1 MHLILLLTKNACAV
15 KLFFHHNKE
24 LHMKETSWKQKAEGM
39 TDSAG
44 TKQGAERT
52 ISGRVFTYLC
62 IAGLGVAT
70 VAGWLMFVQGFF
82 PLRAAPGTV
91 PRSTAPAPRAY
102 FDRLV
107 FVVFDAL
114 RADFVTDPASSV
126 CTVPH
131 SATC

>member
-1 MHLILLLTKNACAV
+1 
-15 KLFFHHNKE
+15 
-24 LHMKETSWKQKAEGM
+24 M
-39 TDSAG
+39 TDSAE
-44 TKQGAERT
+44 TKAAGERT

-82 PLRAAPGTV
+82 PLRAAPSTV
-91 PRSTAPAPRAY
+91 TRATAPAPHAY

-114 RADFVTDPASSV
+114 RADFVTDPSSSV
-126 CTVPH
+126 CTHTSTEKH
-131 SATC
+131 SHFPPRTPPPLTE